1 MDTPFEKYKKC
12 SVRIITHIA
21 GDEFQ
26 STGFVYTTSINS
38 QYDYVFTTKHS
49 FKSHPEDEL
58 VHLEDI
64 TKVEVC
70 YYENKEFI
78 LFDKLSNKEFKE
90 RKIFTAKD
98 FAILLI
104 KKTPIDRFPIIKV
117 SDIGNVSC
125 AAYPILSTL
134 NSRLS
139 PLKLD
144 RKDSEENFYEIVG
157 WGKSEILNGASG
169 SGLISL
175 CEPVLQGIVMR
186 LPTEEFNENI
196 VDAVDIT
203 FHEINEV
210 LSDHKLET
218 LCLDVH
224 NKKRRVV
231 NEKLV
236 IDIDNAEINNVKL
249 NLELAMKKVRI
260 DSKDDWFHDPLN
272 FVDLSNYDF
281 LFDYFEENFEGKEF
295 VCNVTETFF
304 LPKKSY
310 TLRKA
315 MVLSYPDRIFYSALV
330 EVLGLSMDKCIK
342 PFVYS
347 ARYNKLQKGG
357 LIISGIEQWKKMQY
371 QIQERSKEFQ
381 YVIEIDILNFYDN
394 IDISILC
401 EKITSI
407 SKSSNERNASIELQ
421 KALKKFSNKS
431 NTGIPQNNDASSLL
445 ATFYLSE
452 LDVYMS
458 HLVPEYYRFMDDIKI
473 FCNDKYEARR
483 FLSLLEME
491 LRKLKLSLNGQKTK
505 IIHLK
510 PNESKE
516 IEEITKTY
524 QSFFDL
530 KRSTL
535 LRLANSSNQSIINE
549 AFHLAVKVI
558 LEKIK
563 EDSEGNL
570 KDERTLSLALS
581 TLKRCYAK
589 GVIIDKDSKFQDL
602 FSEAFN
608 LLIEKPWIT
617 PQLCSL
623 IGILNK
629 KSIPKEFWNKIEEIV
644 LKESY
649 NIYSWQCYHLWLLF
663 AKQKINSENLTK
675 FASKLLRS
683 NDEIN
688 KPVVAGLMIYMGS
701 IDINYRRVILSKY
714 KENFARGHFQ
724 ERITLIVLRG
734 FETED
739 IFNKKSPHKAIHKSL
754 HIFKNKDLVY
764 IAGEHDSDEL
774 EIELQQ
780 IYSL

>member
-1 MDTPFEKYKKC
+1 MDTPSEIYKKC
-12 SVRIITHIA
+12 SVRINAFVA
-21 GDEFQ
+21 GVEFE
-26 STGFVYTTSINS
+26 STGFLYVTSINN
-38 QYDYVFTTKHS
+38 QFDYVLTTKHT
-49 FKSHPEDEL
+49 FKNNAEDEN
-58 VHLEDI
+58 VIIEDI
-64 TKVEVC
+64 TKVEVSF
-70 YYENKEFI
+70 YENKKFI
-78 LFDKLSNKEFKE
+78 LLEKFSNKKYKE
-90 RKIFTAKD
+90 RIIFTNKD
-98 FAILLI
+98 LVILLV
-104 KKTPIDRFPIIKV
+104 KKSNICQFPIIKV
-117 SDIGNVSC
+117 SDIGNTSC
-125 AAYPILSTL
+125 IAYPILSTL

-144 RKDSEENFYEIVG
+144 RKDSEENFYEIIG

-272 FVDLSNYDF
+272 FVDLNNYDF
-281 LFDYFEENFEGKEF
+281 LFDYFEENFEGKKF
-295 VCNVTETFF
+295 IFNATETFF

-330 EVLGLSMDKCIK
+330 QVLGLSMDNCIK
-342 PFVYS
+342 PFIYS
-347 ARYNKLQKGG
+347 ARFNKLQTGG
-357 LIISGIEQWKKMQY
+357 LIISGVEQWKKMQY
-371 QIQERSKEFQ
+371 KIEECSKDFK
-381 YVIEIDILNFYDN
+381 YIIEVDILNFYDN
-394 IDISILC
+394 IDINLLC
-401 EKITSI
+401 EKLTSI
-407 SKSSNERNASIELQ
+407 TETENERNASVELK
-421 KALKKFSNKS
+421 KALKTFSKNS
-431 NTGIPQNNDASSLL
+431 NTSIPQNSDASSLL

-452 LDVYMS
+452 LDVFMS

-473 FCNDKYEARR
+473 FCNDKFEARR
-483 FLSLLEME
+483 ILSLLEME

-505 IIHLK
+505 IIDLK
-510 PNESKE
+510 PSDPVKK
-516 IEEITKTY
+516 IEITNTY
-524 QSFFDL
+524 QSFFDIE
-530 KRSTL
+530 RSTL
-535 LRLANSSNQSIINE
+535 SRLANSSNQRIVNE
-549 AFHLAVKVI
+549 AFHLAIKII

-563 EDSEGNL
+563 EDSEGEL
-570 KDERTLSLALS
+570 KDERTLSLALI
-581 TLKRCYAK
+581 TLKKCYAK
-589 GVIIDKDSKFQDL
+589 GVIIDKNSKFQDL

-623 IGILNK
+623 IGILNPE
-629 KSIPKEFWNKIEEIV
+629 SIPKEFWIKIEEIV
-644 LKESY
+644 LKDSY

-663 AKQKINSENLTK
+663 AKQKIESVNLSQ
-675 FASKLLRS
+675 FASKLLKS

-701 IDINYRRVILSKY
+701 IDVSYRRIILSKY
-714 KENFARGHFQ
+714 KEGFAKGHFQ

-739 IFNKKSPHKAIHKSL
+739 IFNKRSPHEAIHKSL
-754 HIFKNKDLVY
+754 HKYKNKELVY
-764 IAGEHDSDEL
+764 IAGEQDNEEL